1 LKEEYIQFAPLF
13 AGLGADEQTLLGE
26 RFVQNSAKSGAAL
39 FQVGNAA
46 DGLYLV
52 GKGFIRLFTAS
63 GSNLATL
70 GPGSVLGEDSLY
82 RAVPYDVSAHAAS
95 DLEYWKLSDQD
106 LRAMIV
112 QHPAV
117 GLKLSQ
123 NFGSL
128 IAQMQDYLVQQLGKT
143 PELAGLPRHTLQA
156 IADQLEPRKVAASQ
170 VLYRAGD
177 QASGIFLIES
187 GRIEIQPD
195 TTDGERQEVTA
206 GRLLGALALLT
217 AKPQTTTAVAREET
231 LLWALLA
238 DDFQMIASRQ
248 PGLRRSLGRN
258 VRARLSR
265 TDQMQAV
272 QRLSQMPIFAQLPPA
287 TIQAIAQRMALQHV
301 PAGERVYRIGEVG
314 DAMYLVENGEI
325 ELTAENAVGVVEEIG
340 RIGPDGFF
348 GELSLLTGQIRV
360 EDATATRNTNL
371 WILNK
376 NELDALAAQNPAIGK
391 ALSQGVATRLA
402 SAGQTEE
409 QALRR
414 FALLAD
420 LNPGDLKQIATLL
433 HPMRY
438 RAGEIIFR
446 ANAPA
451 DKLYLVDKGNVRV
464 QTLGGGAY
472 LLGPGESFGERAL
485 ITEQPHNT
493 TVSADTDVDV
503 WTLNKQDLDMLMNRY
518 PGIAIS
524 ITRIISQR
532 LAQVTSQPAMAP
544 VGAAPAGAPMSAPP
558 PYLPAEPA
566 QVNAAARRRAAA
578 ASGEVPAPRRGGF
591 GAWYSGLSGFGKLR
605 FVLLIMLL
613 ILLLCVTVPFTVY
626 AIINGPA
633 AAIRATT
640 AMLERTA
647 SAIVAPG
654 GYEVAAAD
662 LKLVER
668 LRAADAQVPPTPT
681 YTPFPTDTPQP
692 TNTPLPTDTP
702 TPAPTNTPQPV
713 AQAFASQL
721 SDTAAALAAP
731 ADTPTPEPPAA
742 PAAAARNLDG
752 RLSQLGINIED
763 APVQPGQQYWRLV
776 EVRFED
782 EIQAAGKHHIYADVI
797 DENGVRVVGQPVTVF
812 WGEGNYTAALE
823 DKPAPDFGFNYQMYA
838 AGYAYNVKVEG
849 LPSDIMR
856 GAGLGDVTN
865 RFAGIHVAYYLTFQR
880 ATK

>member
-1 LKEEYIQFAPLF
+1 MKEEFIQYAPLF
-13 AGLGADEQTLLGE
+13 AGLGADEQRLLGE
-26 RFVQNSAKSGAAL
+26 RFVQHSVKSGAVL

-46 DGLYLV
+46 DGLYLI
-52 GKGFIRLFTAS
+52 GKGFVRLFTAS

-106 LRAMIV
+106 LRAIIV
-112 QHPAV
+112 QHPAI

-156 IADQLEPRKVAASQ
+156 IADRLEPRKVAAGQ
-170 VLYRAGD
+170 VLYRASD

-195 TTDGERQEVTA
+195 TADGERQEATA
-206 GRLLGALALLT
+206 GQLLGALALLT
-217 AKPQTTTAVAREET
+217 AKPQTATAVAREET

-265 TDQMQAV
+265 ADQMQAV
-272 QRLSQMPIFAQLPPA
+272 LRLSQMPIFAQLPPA
-287 TIQAIAQRMALQHV
+287 TIQAIAQRMVLQHV

-314 DAMYLVENGEI
+314 DAMHLVESGEI

-371 WILNK
+371 WVLNK
-376 NELDALAAQNPAIGK
+376 SDLDALAAQNPAIGK

-402 SAGQTEE
+402 SASQTDE

-420 LNPGDLKQIATLL
+420 LNPGDLKQVATLL

-438 RAGEIIFR
+438 RAGEIIYR
-446 ANAPA
+446 TSAPA
-451 DKLYLVDKGNVRV
+451 DKLYLIDKGNVRV

-472 LLGPGESFGERAL
+472 LLGPGESLGERAL

-532 LAQVTSQPAMAP
+532 MNEMPAAP
-544 VGAAPAGAPMSAPP
+544 VGGYAPAAVPVEAPQP
-558 PYLPAEPA
+558 
-566 QVNAAARRRAAA
+566 RRRQQAV
-578 ASGEVPAPRRGGF
+578 EPEAPRRPRRGF
-591 GAWYSGLSGFGKLR
+591 GEWYGSLSAGAKVR
-605 FVLLIMLL
+605 FILLMLLLLIF
-613 ILLLCVTVPFTVY
+613 LCITIPLTSY
-626 AIINGPA
+626 TIINGLSATGRAIA
-633 AAIRATT
+633 ATLETAID
-640 AMLERTA
+640 
-647 SAIVAPG
+647 IVTPG
-654 GYEVAAAD
+654 NVEVVAAD
-662 LKLVER
+662 LNTVER
-668 LRAADAQVPPTPT
+668 MRLADAMVPPTPT
-681 YTPFPTDTPQP
+681 YTPFPTPTPLPTLTPTP
-692 TNTPLPTDTP
+692 TNTPEPTATP
-702 TPAPTNTPQPV
+702 EPV
-713 AQAFASQL
+713 IVQNYV
-721 SDTAAALAAP
+721 DVAAASAEAAP
-731 ADTPTPEPPAA
+731 AEESPTPEVVV
-742 PAAAARNLDG
+742 AAAAPRNLDG
-752 RLSQLGINIED
+752 RLAQLGVTIED
-763 APVQPGQQYWRLV
+763 AQVAPGQQYWRLI
-776 EVRFED
+776 EVRWED
-782 EIQAAGKHHIYADVI
+782 EVQAGGKHHIYADVL
-797 DENGVRVVGQPVTVF
+797 DESGNRIVGQPVTVF
-812 WGEGNYTAALE
+812 WGDGNYTAAVE
-823 DKPAPDFGFNYQMYA
+823 DKPSPDLGFNYQMYA
-838 AGYAYNVKVEG
+838 SGYAYNVKVEG
-849 LPSDIMR
+849 LPSDILR
-856 GAGLGDVTN
+856 GAGMGDIAN
-865 RFAGIHVAYYLTFQR
+865 RFKGIHVAYYLIFQR

>member
-472 LLGPGESFGERAL
+472 LLGPGESCGERAL

-532 LAQVTSQPAMAP
+532 MSETPVAP
-544 VGAAPAGAPMSAPP
+544 VGGYAPAPASLPVEAPQP
-558 PYLPAEPA
+558 
-566 QVNAAARRRAAA
+566 RRRQQAV
-578 ASGEVPAPRRGGF
+578 EPDAPRRPRRGF
-591 GAWYSGLSGFGKLR
+591 GEWYGGLSGGARLR
-605 FVLLIMLL
+605 FILLLLLLL
-613 ILLLCVTVPFTVY
+613 ILLLLTLPFTIG
-626 AIINGPA
+626 AILN
-633 AAIRATT
+633 
-640 AMLERTA
+640 TA
-647 SAIVAPG
+647 SAVSRAAASALDVVYAKG
-654 GYEVAAAD
+654 NVEVASAD
-662 LKLVER
+662 MTER
-668 LRAADAQVPPTPT
+668 MLLADALVPSTPT
-681 YTPFPTDTPQP
+681 YTPFPTATPPPTLTPTP
-692 TNTPLPTDTP
+692 TNTPEPTATP
-702 TPAPTNTPQPV
+702 EPV
-713 AQAFASQL
+713 IVQNFVEV
-721 SDTAAALAAP
+721 AAAAPVEAAP
-731 ADTPTPEPPAA
+731 QESPTPEAVV
-742 PAAAARNLDG
+742 AAAAAPRNLDG
-752 RLSQLGINIED
+752 RLGQLGVTVED
-763 APVQPGQQYWRLV
+763 AQVAPGQQYWRLV
-776 EVRFED
+776 EVRWED
-782 EIQAAGKHHIYADVI
+782 EAQAGGKHHIYVDVL
-797 DENGVRVVGQPVTVF
+797 DENGQRIVGHPVTVF
-812 WGEGNYTAALE
+812 WGDGSHTAALE
-823 DKPAPDFGFNYQMYA
+823 DKPAPDFGFNYMMYA
-838 AGYAYNVKVEG
+838 SGYAYNVKAEG
-849 LPSDIMR
+849 LPSDILR
-856 GAGLGDVTN
+856 GAGMGDLAN
-865 RFAGIHVAYYLTFQR
+865 RFKGIHVAYYLVFQR

>member
-1 LKEEYIQFAPLF
+1 MKEEFIQYAPLF
-13 AGLGADEQTLLGE
+13 AGLSVDEQRLLGE
-26 RFVQNSAKSGAAL
+26 HFVQNSAKSGAAL
-39 FQVGNAA
+39 FQVGTAA

-52 GKGFIRLFTAS
+52 GKGFVRLFTAS

-106 LRAMIV
+106 LRTIIV
-112 QHPAV
+112 QHPAI

-128 IAQMQDYLVQQLGKT
+128 IAQMQDYLVQQLSKT

-156 IADQLEPRKVAASQ
+156 IADQLEPRKVAAGQ

-187 GRIEIQPD
+187 GRIEVQPD
-195 TTDGERQEVTA
+195 TADGERQEVTA
-206 GRLLGALALLT
+206 GQLLGALALLT
-217 AKPQTTTAVAREET
+217 AKPQTATAVAREET

-265 TDQMQAV
+265 ADQMQAV
-272 QRLSQMPIFAQLPPA
+272 LRLSQMPIFAQLPPA
-287 TIQAIAQRMALQHV
+287 TIQAIAQRMVLQHV
-301 PAGERVYRIGEVG
+301 PAGERVYRVGEVG
-314 DAMYLVENGEI
+314 DAMYLVESGEI

-376 NELDALAAQNPAIGK
+376 SDLDALAAQNPAIGK

-402 SAGQTEE
+402 SASQNDD

-420 LNPGDLKQIATLL
+420 LNSADLRQVATLL

-446 ANAPA
+446 TSAPA
-451 DKLYLVDKGNVRV
+451 DKLYLIDKGTVRV
-464 QTLGGGAY
+464 QTLSGGAY

-532 LAQVTSQPAMAP
+532 MSETQAMPVGGYAGTAPAP
-544 VGAAPAGAPMSAPP
+544 VPVEAPQP
-558 PYLPAEPA
+558 
-566 QVNAAARRRAAA
+566 RRRQQAV
-578 ASGEVPAPRRGGF
+578 GPEAPRRQRQSF
-591 GAWYSGLSGFGKLR
+591 GEWYGSLSGGAKLR
-605 FVLLIMLL
+605 FILLMLLLLIF
-613 ILLLCVTVPFTVY
+613 LCITIPLTSY
-626 AIINGPA
+626 TIINGLNATGRALA
-633 AAIRATT
+633 AALET
-640 AMLERTA
+640 AIDVVT
-647 SAIVAPG
+647 PG
-654 GYEVAAAD
+654 DVEVVAAD
-662 LKLVER
+662 LNTIER
-668 LRAADAQVPPTPT
+668 MRLADAMVPPTPT
-681 YTPFPTDTPQP
+681 YTPFPTPTPLPTLTPTP
-692 TNTPLPTDTP
+692 TNTPEPTATP
-702 TPAPTNTPQPV
+702 EPIIVQNYVDVAASAPV
-713 AQAFASQL
+713 EAASAEE
-721 SDTAAALAAP
+721 S
-731 ADTPTPEPPAA
+731 PTPEVVV
-742 PAAAARNLDG
+742 AAAAPRNLDS
-752 RLSQLGINIED
+752 RLEQLGVTIED
-763 APVQPGQQYWRLV
+763 AQVAPGQQYWRLI
-776 EVRFED
+776 EVRWED
-782 EIQAAGKHHIYADVI
+782 EAQAGGKHHIYVDVL
-797 DENGVRVVGQPVTVF
+797 DENGQRIVGQPVTVF
-812 WGEGNYTAALE
+812 WGDGTHTAALE
-823 DKPAPDFGFNYQMYA
+823 DKPAPDLGFNYMMYA
-838 AGYAYNVKVEG
+838 SGYAYNVKVEG
-849 LPSDIMR
+849 LPSDILR
-856 GAGLGDVTN
+856 GAGMGDVAN
-865 RFAGIHVAYYLTFQR
+865 RFKGIHVAYYLIFQR

>member
-1 LKEEYIQFAPLF
+1 MKEEFIQFAPLF
-13 AGLGADEQTLLGE
+13 AGLSADEQKLLGE
-26 RFVQNSAKSGAAL
+26 RFVQNSAKAGAVL

-52 GKGFIRLFTAS
+52 GKGFVRLFTAS

-95 DLEYWKLSDQD
+95 DLDYWKLSDPD
-106 LRAMIV
+106 LRAIIV
-112 QHPAV
+112 QHPSV

-128 IAQMQDYLVQQLGKT
+128 IAQMQDYLVQQLSKT

-156 IADQLEPRKVAASQ
+156 IADQLEPHKVAAGQ

-177 QASGIFLIES
+177 HASGIFLIES

-195 TTDGERQEVTA
+195 TADGERQEATA
-206 GRLLGALALLT
+206 GQLLGALALLT
-217 AKPQTTTAVAREET
+217 AKPQTATAIAREET

-238 DDFQMIASRQ
+238 DDFQMLASRQ

-258 VRARLSR
+258 VRSRLSR
-265 TDQMQAV
+265 ADQMQAV
-272 QRLSQMPIFAQLPPA
+272 LRLSQMPIFAQLPPA
-287 TIQAIAQRMALQHV
+287 TLQAIAQRMVLQHV
-301 PAGERVYRIGEVG
+301 PAGERVYRVGEVG
-314 DAMYLVENGEI
+314 DAMYLVESGEI

-376 NELDALAAQNPAIGK
+376 SDLDALAVQNPAIGK

-402 SAGQTEE
+402 SAGHSDD

-420 LNPGDLKQIATLL
+420 LNPSDLKQVATLL

-446 ANAPA
+446 ASAPA
-451 DKLYLVDKGNVRV
+451 DKLYLIDKGNVRV

-532 LAQVTSQPAMAP
+532 MSEMPASPVGGYAAQAPAP
-544 VGAAPAGAPMSAPP
+544 VPVEAPQP
-558 PYLPAEPA
+558 
-566 QVNAAARRRAAA
+566 RRRQQPV
-578 ASGEVPAPRRGGF
+578 GPDAPRRQRRGF
-591 GAWYSGLSGFGKLR
+591 GEWYGSLSGGAKLR
-605 FVLLIMLL
+605 FILLMLLLLIF
-613 ILLLCVTVPFTVY
+613 LCITIPLTSY
-626 AIINGPA
+626 TIINGLNATGRALA
-633 AAIRATT
+633 ATLET
-640 AMLERTA
+640 AVDVVT
-647 SAIVAPG
+647 PG
-654 GYEVAAAD
+654 DVEVVAAD
-662 LKLVER
+662 LNTIER
-668 LRAADAQVPPTPT
+668 MRLADAMVPPTPT
-681 YTPFPTDTPQP
+681 YTPFPTPTPLPTLTPTP
-692 TNTPLPTDTP
+692 TNTPEPTSTP
-702 TPAPTNTPQPV
+702 EPV
-713 AQAFASQL
+713 IVQNYV
-721 SDTAAALAAP
+721 DVAAAAPVEAAP
-731 ADTPTPEPPAA
+731 VEESPTPEAA
-742 PAAAARNLDG
+742 VAAAAAPRNLDG
-752 RLSQLGINIED
+752 RLGQLGVTIED
-763 APVQPGQQYWRLV
+763 AQVAPGQQYWRLI
-776 EVRFED
+776 EVRWED
-782 EIQAAGKHHIYADVI
+782 EVQAAGKHHIYVDVL
-797 DENGVRVVGQPVTVF
+797 DENGQRIVGQPVTVF
-812 WGEGNYTAALE
+812 WGDGNYTAALE
-823 DKPAPDFGFNYQMYA
+823 DKPAPDLGFNYMMYA
-838 AGYAYNVKVEG
+838 SGYAYNVKVEG
-849 LPSDIMR
+849 LPSDILR
-856 GAGLGDVTN
+856 GAGMGDIAN
-865 RFAGIHVAYYLTFQR
+865 RFKGIHVAYYLVFQR

>member
-1 LKEEYIQFAPLF
+1 MAFIL
-13 AGLGADEQTLLGE
+13 
-26 RFVQNSAKSGAAL
+26 SARASC
-39 FQVGNAA
+39 
-46 DGLYLV
+46 
-52 GKGFIRLFTAS
+52 RLFTAS

-195 TTDGERQEVTA
+195 TADGERQEVTA

-472 LLGPGESFGERAL
+472 LLGPGESCGERAL

-532 LAQVTSQPAMAP
+532 MSETPVAP
-544 VGAAPAGAPMSAPP
+544 VGGYAPAPASLPVEAPQP
-558 PYLPAEPA
+558 
-566 QVNAAARRRAAA
+566 RRRQQAV
-578 ASGEVPAPRRGGF
+578 EPDAPRRPRRGF
-591 GAWYSGLSGFGKLR
+591 GEWYGGLSGGARLR
-605 FVLLIMLL
+605 FILLLLLLL
-613 ILLLCVTVPFTVY
+613 ILLLLTLPFTIG
-626 AIINGPA
+626 AILN
-633 AAIRATT
+633 
-640 AMLERTA
+640 TA
-647 SAIVAPG
+647 SAVSRAAASALDVVYAKG
-654 GYEVAAAD
+654 NVEVASAD
-662 LKLVER
+662 MTER
-668 LRAADAQVPPTPT
+668 MLLADALVPSTPT
-681 YTPFPTDTPQP
+681 YTPFPTATPPPTLTPTP
-692 TNTPLPTDTP
+692 TNTPEPTATP
-702 TPAPTNTPQPV
+702 EPV
-713 AQAFASQL
+713 IVQNFVEV
-721 SDTAAALAAP
+721 AAATPVEAAP
-731 ADTPTPEPPAA
+731 QESPTPEAVV
-742 PAAAARNLDG
+742 AAAAAPRNLDG
-752 RLSQLGINIED
+752 RLGQLGVTVED
-763 APVQPGQQYWRLV
+763 AQVAPGQQYWRLV
-776 EVRFED
+776 EVRWED
-782 EIQAAGKHHIYADVI
+782 EAQAGGKHHIYVDVL
-797 DENGVRVVGQPVTVF
+797 DENGQRIVGHPVTVF
-812 WGEGNYTAALE
+812 WGDGSHTAALE
-823 DKPAPDFGFNYQMYA
+823 DKPAPDFGFNYMMYA
-838 AGYAYNVKVEG
+838 SGYAYNVKAEG
-849 LPSDIMR
+849 LPSDILR
-856 GAGLGDVTN
+856 GAGMGDLAN
-865 RFAGIHVAYYLTFQR
+865 RFKGIHVAYYLVFQR